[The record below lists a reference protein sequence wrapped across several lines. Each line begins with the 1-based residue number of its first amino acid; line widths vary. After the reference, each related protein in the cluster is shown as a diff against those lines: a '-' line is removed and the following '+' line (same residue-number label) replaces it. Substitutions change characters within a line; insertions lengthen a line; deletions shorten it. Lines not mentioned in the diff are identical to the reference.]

1 MHCFRLSIIAGD
13 NHRIYVSGTEVTAIC
28 MVDCV
33 DPGEA
38 MQKATDRLLELG
50 WQGGPN
56 VTSSLLL
63 PPGVDLSSY
72 SDLLKQAYADSKRL
86 GVSLIVYPPA
96 EA

>member
-1 MHCFRLSIIAGD
+1 
-13 NHRIYVSGTEVTAIC
+13 
-28 MVDCV
+28 
-33 DPGEA
+33 
-38 MQKATDRLLELG
+38 
-50 WQGGPN
+50 